1 MNISSP
7 VASQITSV
15 SFSYLTSDDI
25 KRVSV
30 KQVVNPVMFDNLNQP
45 TLGGMYDPAFG
56 PLDKDGIC
64 ITCGQLSY
72 DCPGHFGH
80 ISLPAPVFHP
90 LYMTQAF
97 QLLRGTCTYC
107 HHFLTTKPQVWN
119 LFTFISIQI
128 TKLYAV
134 DTLQITKTVAKL
146 ALLEHGLVTEAER
159 IEELHL
165 RAASTS
171 AAANAGDSP
180 AKKKGRK
187 QAMAADGTLSD
198 QDQGESTEEPGET
211 EREFAD
217 RVHKLVTAF
226 LSRHPEST
234 RDDYKKSAN
243 VYDKRRKV
251 IHEFLKSLNKK
262 RCTHCG
268 AYAHRLRKEGH
279 TKLVE
284 YSLVPKQQAM
294 HRTSNIKRKSIETLT
309 SLAQRAIGEHESG
322 SNGVVLANGDE
333 SDVDGNDDDDV
344 EMNGASDNE
353 DEDRGGMDVDDDDDA
368 TEALA
373 NEKEIGGRKER
384 QRERII
390 TPGEVQSHLRLLF
403 KNEREVCDKLYA
415 PHGPLA
421 TRYPIASS
429 SKAQVHASPDIFF
442 MDVVSVPPSR
452 FRPAATMGDQ
462 VFENPQNS
470 LLNAILRQTITVRD
484 ANEAWQQAKG
494 NPQAGQLDASGKPIA
509 DPVRLYTQLLESL
522 INLQVTVNSM
532 MDSTKNPMPLRQG
545 KLPPQGVKQMLE
557 KKEGLFRQNMMGK
570 RVNYA
575 ARSVISPDVN
585 IETNEIGVPPVF
597 ARKLTFPEPV
607 TAHNVQLLRQLVING
622 PHVHP
627 GASFI
632 QDENGQLLS
641 LDRMSEEERTAQANK
656 LLAPESR
663 ATSRPDRPD
672 VGIPPT
678 RTPQINRKVYRHL
691 QDGDIVILNRQPTL
705 HKPSMMC
712 HRVKVLKGEK
722 TIRMHYANCNSYNA
736 DFDGDEMNMH
746 FPQSLIAQAE
756 ARMIANTDNQYL
768 VPTSGNPLRGLIQDH
783 VVAGVWLTNKDTWF
797 TREQYQQLIYGAL
810 RTEDNYSGEGMIK
823 TVPPAIRK
831 PMPMWSG
838 KQVEDPVKVSTL
850 LKNITPANASGLS
863 FSCKA
868 KVPGSAW
875 GVHTSEEVVLVD
887 EGDMLTG
894 ILDKSQIGASAYGL
908 VHSVYELYGAE
919 IAGKLLSILSRILT
933 KFMQSRAFTCRM
945 DDLILTAKGNA
956 DRRAMLQTVNDKGL
970 SAALQYVGLETAD
983 RTDQETADDLR
994 NRLEEVLRDDYK
1006 MAGLDASVESE
1017 TNQVTSKLIKQC
1029 LPGGLVKPFP
1039 HNNMQTM
1046 TTSGAK
1052 GSNVNA
1058 SQISCLLGQQSLEG
1072 RRVPVMVS
1080 GKTLPSFKAFE
1091 TAPRAGGFVAGRFL
1105 TGIRPQEYY
1114 FHCMAGRE
1122 GLIDTAVKTS
1132 RSGYLQRCLI
1142 KHLEGLR
1149 VHYDHTVRNSDQSI
1163 LQFQYGEDALDVTK
1177 QKHLM
1182 QFEFAVKNADS
1193 IINKLEPKTLIS
1205 RVHELEDSFWKKAL
1219 KKRDEHD
1226 GRSAAPPALSEFS
1239 PSTHLGAVS
1248 ENYAQAVENY
1258 IKTNPHRLLNV
1269 KKKYRKDWPAW
1280 VKPKELMTVEHFR
1293 SLMYMRYMKSLVDPG
1308 EAVGLMASQGVGE
1321 PSTQMTLNTFH
1332 FAGHGAANVTLGI
1345 PRLREIVMTAS
1356 QDIKTPTMNLPILK
1370 HVSDSRLQ
1378 QFCQSSTKLTLSQVV
1393 DHVTVQERL
1402 TSKSEV
1408 NNFSRQ
1414 KLYTIKLHLF
1424 PRRDYEQE
1432 YSVTSEQVL
1441 SGITKAFVPLLD
1453 KAIMKEIKQ
1462 NDKELK
1468 SQVGDVGK
1476 ARKVS
1481 EKEVVEKADGVA
1493 GGTDEDDRVVG
1504 RDAGEEEDGD
1514 ADDARR
1520 DRQARDDREYED
1532 EEDGEDGAD
1541 EQDEDDLRRQRQQ
1554 TRGGMNEH
1562 DLEDAFKSDSDDNDS
1577 DSDSSEDDEGVA
1589 ASKKID
1595 RKEALARMRQL
1606 EHMSAT
1612 ASRYVEKITF
1622 DKDNGEWCEFE
1633 LEFSSRA
1640 HKLLLVGIVESV
1652 CRSAVVTEIP
1662 GISRCFVAKAAN
1674 ENDAVNRSAM
1684 TEGVNLPATWSF
1696 AEGIVDL
1703 DKITTNDIGAILRTY
1718 GVEAARTSIIREMS
1732 AVFSVYGIGVD
1743 YRHLTI
1749 IADYMTSEGGYKPFN
1764 RTGLSNNSSPFLKAS
1779 YETTANFV
1787 AEAALFGDFDDLGS
1801 PSANI
1806 VLGKTPVNGTG
1817 VFGVMAVAEA

>member
-1 MNISSP
+1 MNVSTP
-7 VASQITSV
+7 VSSQITSV
-15 SFSYLTSDDI
+15 SFRHLTTQDV
-25 KRVSV
+25 RNVSV
-30 KQVVNPVMFDNLNQP
+30 KQIVNPVMFDNLNQP

-56 PLDKDGIC
+56 PLTKGGIC
-64 ITCGQLSY
+64 QTCNLVSF

-80 ISLPAPVFHP
+80 IELPAPVFHP
-90 LYMTQAF
+90 LYMTQAY
-97 QLLRGTCTYC
+97 QLLRGCCTYC
-107 HHFLTTKPQVWN
+107 HHFLTPKSQV
-119 LFTFISIQI
+119 L
-128 TKLYAV
+128 
-134 DTLQITKTVAKL
+134 KTIAKL
-146 ALLEHGLVTEAER
+146 TLLEHGLVTEAER
-159 IEELHL
+159 IDQLDMESSSSDDKK
-165 RAASTS
+165 ASSSSKSKNKSTS
-171 AAANAGDSP
+171 AA
-180 AKKKGRK
+180 
-187 QAMAADGTLSD
+187 TLSD
-198 QDQGESTEEPGET
+198 QEIGDSTEEPGQT
-211 EREFAD
+211 EAEFEQKLT
-217 RVHKLVTAF
+217 KLVKAF
-226 LSRHPEST
+226 LSRYPDAT

-243 VYDKRRKV
+243 VYDKRRRL

-262 RCTHCG
+262 RCPGCG

-294 HRTSNIKRKSIETLT
+294 HQASNIKRKSIMTLHLMANK
-309 SLAQRAIGEHESG
+309 LARAIDVVP
-322 SNGVVLANGDE
+322 NGTNGHVAPGPE
-333 SDVDGNDDDDV
+333 DDDDESQADEDV
-344 EMNGASDNE
+344 DMAHDEDENDTEKE
-353 DEDRGGMDVDDDDDA
+353 DEDVDMDNDG
-368 TEALA
+368 EAPD
-373 NEKEIGGRKER
+373 EKQVGGRKQR
-384 QRERII
+384 QRERIV
-390 TPGEVQSHLRLLF
+390 TADEVQSHLRLLF
-403 KNEREVCDKLYA
+403 HNERQICDLLYA
-415 PHGPLA
+415 PHGPLTGSKST
-421 TRYPIASS
+421 TRP
-429 SKAQVHASPDIFF
+429 HASADMFF
-442 MDVVSVPPSR
+442 MQVVAVPPSR

-470 LLNAILRQTITVRD
+470 LLNGILRQTFVVRD
-484 ANEAWQQAKG
+484 LNNTLQQAH
-494 NPQAGQLDASGKPIA
+494 AGELVNDKVDANGKPL
-509 DPVRLYTQLLESL
+509 DPIDKTRLYVQLLESL
-522 INLQVTVNSM
+522 INLQVSVNSM

-545 KLPPQGVKQMLE
+545 KLPPQGVKQLLE

-607 TAHNVQLLRQLVING
+607 TAHNVQLMRQLVING
-622 PHVHP
+622 PNVHP

-663 ATSRPDRPD
+663 SAAVTRPDRPD

-712 HRVKVLKGEK
+712 HRVKVLQGEK

-797 TREQYQQLIYGAL
+797 DRQEYQQLIFGAL
-810 RTEDNYSGEGMIK
+810 RTEEGYSGQGMIR
-823 TVPPAIRK
+823 TLPPAIWK
-831 PMPMWSG
+831 PKPMWSG
-838 KQVEDPVKVSTL
+838 KQVVSTL
-850 LKNITPANASGLS
+850 LKNITPPNASGLS
-863 FSCKA
+863 YSCKA

-875 GVHTSEEVVLVD
+875 GPLHTSEEIVLFED
-887 EGDMLTG
+887 GDMLTG

-908 VHSVYELYGAE
+908 VHSVYELYGATT
-919 IAGKLLSILSRILT
+919 AGKLLSILSRILT
-933 KFMQSRAFTCRM
+933 KFMQSRAFSCRM
-945 DDLILTAKGNA
+945 DDLILTSQGNS
-956 DRRAMLQTVNDKGL
+956 DRRALLQTVNDKGL
-970 SAALQYVGLETAD
+970 QAALGYVGLETSD
-983 RTDQETADDLR
+983 KTLQSTSDDLKQ
-994 NRLEEVLRDDYK
+994 RLEEVLRDDYK

-1017 TNQVTSKLIKQC
+1017 TNQVTSKLIKTC
-1029 LPGGLVKPFP
+1029 LPNGLIKPFP
-1039 HNNMQTM
+1039 HNNMQLM

-1080 GKTLPSFKAFE
+1080 GKTLPSFKPFE

-1149 VHYDHTVRNSDQSI
+1149 VHYDHTVRNSDKSV
-1163 LQFQYGEDALDVTK
+1163 LQFSYGEDALDVTK

-1193 IINKLEPKTLIS
+1193 IINKLEPKNLIS
-1205 RVHELEDSFWKKAL
+1205 RVQELEDSYWKKVF
-1219 KKRDEHD
+1219 KRRDD
-1226 GRSAAPPALSEFS
+1226 VDNNRKVVPPPALSTFS

-1248 ENYAQAVENY
+1248 ETYAQAVEDY

-1269 KKKYRKDWPAW
+1269 KKKYRKDWPNW

-1370 HVSDSRLQ
+1370 QVTTQHLNE
-1378 QFCQSSTKLTLSQVV
+1378 FCQSSTRLTLSQLI
-1393 DHVTVQERL
+1393 DFVTVQERL
-1402 TSKSEV
+1402 SSKSSR

-1414 KLYTIKLHLF
+1414 KLYTIKLQLY
-1424 PRRDYEQE
+1424 PRQDYEQE
-1432 YSVTSEQVL
+1432 YNVSSEQILV
-1441 SGITKAFVPLLD
+1441 GISKTFVPLLD

-1468 SQVGDVGK
+1468 SQVGDIGK
-1476 ARKVS
+1476 ARKVT
-1481 EKEVVEKADGVA
+1481 EKQVNDNEVEAVNVV
-1493 GGTDEDDRVVG
+1493 DEDDRLVA

-1520 DRQARDDREYED
+1520 GRQARDDREYED
-1532 EEDGEDGAD
+1532 DEDEDGVEVGQGEEDEG
-1541 EQDEDDLRRQRQQ
+1541 DLRRQRQS
-1554 TRGGMNEH
+1554 TRGGLNEH
-1562 DLEDAFKSDSDDNDS
+1562 DLEDTFKSDSESDKDS
-1577 DSDSSEDDEGVA
+1577 DSDSDDDSDAAQVTNGRKRAAED
-1589 ASKKID
+1589 KKERLTRLTQIES
-1595 RKEALARMRQL
+1595 RTAV
-1606 EHMSAT
+1606 
-1612 ASRYVEKITF
+1612 ASRYIDKVTF
-1622 DKDNGEWCEFE
+1622 DKTNGEWCEFE

-1652 CRSAVVTEIP
+1652 CRQAVVTEIP

-1674 ENDAVNRSAM
+1674 ENDAVNRSAV
-1684 TEGVNLPATWSF
+1684 TEGVNLQATWSF
-1696 AEGIVDL
+1696 GHGIVDL
-1703 DKITTNDIGAILRTY
+1703 DKITTNDVGAILRTY

-1743 YRHLTI
+1743 YRHLTV

-1787 AEAALFGDFDDLGS
+1787 AEAALMGDFDDLGS

-1806 VLGKTPVNGTG
+1806 VLGKTPINGTG